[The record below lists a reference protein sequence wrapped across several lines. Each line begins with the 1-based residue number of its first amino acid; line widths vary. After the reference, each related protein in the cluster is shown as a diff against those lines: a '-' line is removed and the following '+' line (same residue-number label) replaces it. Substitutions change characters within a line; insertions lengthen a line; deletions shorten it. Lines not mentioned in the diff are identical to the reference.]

1 MTRHGVLAVEMEAA
15 ELYTVAARY
24 GVRALAVL
32 TISDHL
38 LTGEACRP
46 RTGSRA
52 SPTWWKSRWR
62 RRSVRLKRDLAGR
75 SVGAVGLGCMSF
87 GGIYGGTDEDESFA
101 CLAEALALGVDHW
114 DVAEVYGNGVC
125 ESVIGRFLAQTR
137 AEVSIATKAGIYAKP
152 SRHFRNDAEALR
164 RSLEGSLTRLGRDR
178 VELFYIHRREAERP
192 VEEVMETLVGFIEEG
207 LIGGIGLSE
216 VAPATLRR
224 ASAVHP
230 VAAVQSEYS
239 LWTRQPELGM
249 LQACAELGT
258 TFVAF
263 SPVGRGIF
271 ADRFPDPRP
280 FPRAISGRS
289 TRVSSNRT
297 TPPTCRH
304 RSVPGLVPRAG
315 LVDIRR
321 RGGMDPASGRPCLPI
336 PGTRS
341 ATHIRDLAQAAEI
354 ALTPDDLADIARL
367 LPARLRPWRALC
379 GCPVARA
386 WSSIASRLAGLERLQ
401 PQNGRQVSGDLVP
414 CLTPVGGGEDDP
426 VLVPK

>member
-1 MTRHGVLAVEMEAA
+1 
-15 ELYTVAARY
+15 
-24 GVRALAVL
+24 VRM
-32 TISDHL
+32 
-38 LTGEACRP
+38 
-46 RTGSRA
+46 
-52 SPTWWKSRWR
+52 
-62 RRSVRLKRDLAGR
+62 KRDLAGR

-87 GGIYGGTDEDESFA
+87 GGVYGGTDEDESFA

-114 DVAEVYGNGVC
+114 DVAEVYGNGLC

-137 AEVSIATKAGIYAKP
+137 ADVTIATKAGIYATP

-271 ADRFPDPRP
+271 ADRFPDPTAFPPGDFRARNPRFIEPNYTANTVAIGP
-280 FPRAISGRS
+280 FRDWCRARGWS
-289 TRVSSNRT
+289 TSAVAVAWT
-297 TPPTCRH
+297 LH
-304 RSVPGLVPRAG
+304 QGEHV
-315 LVDIRR
+315 
-321 RGGMDPASGRPCLPI
+321 LPI

-341 ATHIRDLAQAAEI
+341 ATHIRELAQAAEI

-367 LPARLRPWRALC
+367 LPPGFAHGARY
-379 GCPVARA
+379 
-386 WSSIASRLAGLERLQ
+386 AGAQWPGVEQ
-401 PQNGRQVSGDLVP
+401 Y
-414 CLTPVGGGEDDP
+414 C
-426 VLVPK
+426 

>member
-1 MTRHGVLAVEMEAA
+1 MVEIA
-15 ELYTVAARY
+15 LGG
-24 GVRALAVL
+24 GVR
-32 TISDHL
+32 
-38 LTGEACRP
+38 
-46 RTGSRA
+46 
-52 SPTWWKSRWR
+52 
-62 RRSVRLKRDLAGR
+62 VRLKRDLAGR

-114 DVAEVYGNGVC
+114 DVAEVYGNGQC
-125 ESVIGRFLAQTR
+125 ESVIGRFLSQTR

-224 ASAVHP
+224 ASTVHP

-271 ADRFPDPRP
+271 ADRFPDP
-280 FPRAISGRS
+280 G
-289 TRVSSNRT
+289 
-297 TPPTCRH
+297 
-304 RSVPGLVPRAG
+304 
-315 LVDIRR
+315 
-321 RGGMDPASGRPCLPI
+321 
-336 PGTRS
+336 
-341 ATHIRDLAQAAEI
+341 
-354 ALTPDDLADIARL
+354 
-367 LPARLRPWRALC
+367 LPA
-379 GCPVARA
+379 G
-386 WSSIASRLAGLERLQ
+386 
-401 PQNGRQVSGDLVP
+401 
-414 CLTPVGGGEDDP
+414 
-426 VLVPK
+426 

>member
-1 MTRHGVLAVEMEAA
+1 
-15 ELYTVAARY
+15 
-24 GVRALAVL
+24 
-32 TISDHL
+32 
-38 LTGEACRP
+38 
-46 RTGSRA
+46 
-52 SPTWWKSRWR
+52 
-62 RRSVRLKRDLAGR
+62 VRLKRDLAGR

-101 CLAEALALGVDHW
+101 CMAEALALGVDHW
-114 DVAEVYGNGVC
+114 DVAEVYGNGQC
-125 ESVIGRFLAQTR
+125 ESVIGRFLSQTR

-178 VELFYIHRREAERP
+178 VELFYVHRREAERP

-216 VAPATLRR
+216 IAPATLRR
-224 ASAVHP
+224 ASTVHP

-271 ADRFPDPRP
+271 ADRFPDPSARS
-280 FPRAISGRS
+280 RRVTSGRT

-297 TPPTCRH
+297 IRPTWPPSQAFRNWCRA
-304 RSVPGLVPRAG
+304 AG
-315 LVDIRR
+315 LDHIGRER
-321 RGGMDPASGRPCLPI
+321 GMDPASRRACPSDPRHPERRAYARI
-336 PGTRS
+336 WPRRQRS
-341 ATHIRDLAQAAEI
+341 R
-354 ALTPDDLADIARL
+354 
-367 LPARLRPWRALC
+367 
-379 GCPVARA
+379 
-386 WSSIASRLAGLERLQ
+386 
-401 PQNGRQVSGDLVP
+401 
-414 CLTPVGGGEDDP
+414 
-426 VLVPK
+426 